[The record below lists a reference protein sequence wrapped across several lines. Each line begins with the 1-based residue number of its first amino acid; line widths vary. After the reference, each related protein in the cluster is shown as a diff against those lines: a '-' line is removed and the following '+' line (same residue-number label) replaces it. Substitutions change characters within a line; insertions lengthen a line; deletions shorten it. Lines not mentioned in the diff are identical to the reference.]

1 MPQVFKIGSFWV
13 YFWANEN
20 KPLEPVHVHV
30 AKGKPVANATKFW
43 ITKSGKA
50 LLAHNNSSLDAKTLN
65 YLSRAIEAN
74 SRMVISKWL
83 DFFGEITYY
92 C

>member
-20 KPLEPVHVHV
+20 KPLEPIYVHV
-30 AKGKPVANATKFW
+30 AVGKPVANATKFW
-43 ITKSGKA
+43 ITRSGKA
-50 LLAHNNSSLDAKTLN
+50 VLAHNNSGLDTKTLH

-74 SRMVISKWL
+74 SRIVVEKWL
-83 DFFGEITYY
+83 GFFGEITYY

>member
-20 KPLEPVHVHV
+20 KPLEPIHVHV
-30 AKGKPVANATKFW
+30 AKGKPTANATKFW
-43 ITKSGKA
+43 ITQAGKA
-50 LLAHNNSSLDAKTLN
+50 LLAHNTSDYDLKTIH
-65 YLSRAIEAN
+65 YLTRAIEAN
-74 SRMVISKWL
+74 SKLVIEKWIS
-83 DFFGEITYY
+83 FFGEITYY

>member
-20 KPLEPVHVHV
+20 QPLEPIHVHV
-30 AKGKPVANATKFW
+30 SKGKPVANATKFW

-50 LLAHNNSSLDAKTLN
+50 LLANNNSELDAKTLN
-65 YLSRAIEAN
+65 WLSRAIEAN
-74 SRMVISKWL
+74 SRIVIEKWI
-83 DFFGEITYY
+83 DFFGAITYY